1 MKHSDSPPKLMGFA
15 QMQEILEPHIAGIR
29 KNIFI
34 SRELAIVH
42 GNPQALR
49 LVMRQHPPFSINDY
63 RMGILVRGEIH
74 ANINLVEKHI
84 GEGSVVFIGPG
95 TIISPIAFS
104 EHLEVYGI
112 GISSE
117 FPLPFA
123 AGQMPFA
130 FNGQVRDFQIEVDE
144 SNICTARHIIDTI
157 WHIVHQKDYNRQTLT
172 ALVAALMHLYDGIY
186 RQHADWLKASR
197 SREQTIFD
205 RFLYL
210 VNQYS
215 QHEHQLLFYANKM
228 CLSERYLGTTV
239 RKASGTT
246 AKEWIDRSLI
256 VRIKVE
262 LRHSNKSI
270 AQISEEMDF
279 PNPSFFCKYFKRMT
293 GMTAQEFR
301 TGDK

>member
-1 MKHSDSPPKLMGFA
+1 MSIQPKLMGLS
-15 QMQEILEPHIAGIR
+15 QMQAIIQPHIEEVS
-29 KNIFI
+29 KHIFI
-34 SRELAIVH
+34 NSELAILH
-42 GNPQALR
+42 GNPQVFKLI
-49 LVMRQHPPFSINDY
+49 LSQQPPFLINDY
-63 RMGILVRGEIH
+63 RMGILVHGEICV
-74 ANINLVEKHI
+74 NVNLVEKRLH
-84 GEGSVVFIGPG
+84 EGTLVFIGPG
-95 TIISPIAFS
+95 TIISPISFS
-104 EHLEVYGI
+104 ENIEIYGI
-112 GISSE
+112 GLSPD
-117 FPLPFA
+117 FPMPFP

-144 SNICTARHIIDTI
+144 ANIHTARRIIDVI
-157 WHIVHQKDYNRQTLT
+157 WHIVHQESYNRQTVT
-172 ALVAALMHLYDGIY
+172 ALVAALMHHYDGIY
-186 RQHADWLKASR
+186 HQHVDWLKASR

-215 QHEHQLLFYANKM
+215 KQEHRLLFYANKM
-228 CLSERYLGTTV
+228 CLSERYLGTAV

-270 AQISEEMDF
+270 AQISEDMNF

-293 GMTAQEFR
+293 GMTTQDFR
-301 TGDK
+301 MEGK